1 MVALERK
8 SEKNLSCEFNQVF
21 EEGLKKLKIVFRVN
35 FDFLPE
41 FTEELTLDFQENKS
55 EQSNLNY
62 ASTYIEIDEL
72 SRTLDQLS
80 E

>member
-21 EEGLKKLKIVFRVN
+21 EESLKKLKMVFRVN

-41 FTEELTLDFQENKS
+41 FTEEITLDFQ
-55 EQSNLNY
+55 
-62 ASTYIEIDEL
+62 
-72 SRTLDQLS
+72 
-80 E
+80 